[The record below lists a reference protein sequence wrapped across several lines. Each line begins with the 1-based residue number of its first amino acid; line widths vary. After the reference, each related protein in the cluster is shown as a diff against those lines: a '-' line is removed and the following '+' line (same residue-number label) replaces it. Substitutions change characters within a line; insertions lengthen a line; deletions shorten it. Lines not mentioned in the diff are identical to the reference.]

1 MIKKPIGETVMI
13 LNLSTIKVSPW
24 DSRDSQPNKAD
35 TKCSLCAKGEP
46 DNDEDAQWRD
56 GDNDDSSDSEGKP
69 HKTYH
74 GDLFRN
80 QDDTNDSLLA
90 KDELA
95 DDEEDEGRDRDD
107 DESIDSEGKPCG
119 TCHRDSQHI

>member
-24 DSRDSQPNKAD
+24 NSRDSQPNKDD

-46 DNDEDAQWRD
+46 DNDEDVQWRD
-56 GDNDDSSDSEGKP
+56 GDNDDSSDSENKP

-90 KDELA
+90 
-95 DDEEDEGRDRDD
+95 
-107 DESIDSEGKPCG
+107 
-119 TCHRDSQHI
+119 